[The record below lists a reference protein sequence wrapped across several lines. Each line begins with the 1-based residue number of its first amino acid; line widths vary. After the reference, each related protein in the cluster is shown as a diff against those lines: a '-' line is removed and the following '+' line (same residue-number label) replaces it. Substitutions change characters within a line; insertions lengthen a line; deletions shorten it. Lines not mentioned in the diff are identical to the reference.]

1 MISKVLL
8 IKLAYKKSY
17 YKYGDLPAG
26 LGYISQALLNANID
40 NAVYD
45 MYLNKDISNL
55 FGTIADYKPGLIG
68 LSLMSFRFL
77 EHYKFINSL
86 KTRYPDIPIVVGGPH
101 LSTLRESV
109 LSKCKSVDFGITLE
123 GDETI
128 VDLCKNIENP
138 EVIKGLIYRDE
149 ESIIYTG
156 DRPLINDL
164 DKLGFPKYECFDL
177 EKYGFV
183 TIITSRGCPF
193 RCTYCPVL
201 YTIGN
206 KWRYRTAESVGE
218 ELEYWYKKGITR
230 FEFGDDNFTLKRDR
244 VFEICD
250 QIKDRGLKGIK
261 IGLGNGIRADK
272 VDKEMLMKM
281 KEVGFSYIAF
291 GVEAGNNK
299 VLKNLNKGETI
310 EKIENGIKWACELDF
325 PVHLFFL
332 LGSPGETEEDVKD
345 SVNLALKY
353 PVTDVRFYNLIPFPQ
368 SKLYTWVEDNNLFL
382 RDIESHLN
390 DASHWVFSPLF
401 ETPELSKADRIRLL
415 KWANSVTKRHTTRVI
430 KKRKIEQLKMRGI
443 PYFLATIMVHVGM
456 IEFIRGIFLK
466 TGLWHRAKKMLVRK
480 HENSN
485 LY

>member
-1 MISKVLL
+1 MVSKVLL

-17 YKYGDLPAG
+17 YKYSDLPAG
-26 LGYISQALLNANID
+26 LGYISQALLSSNID

-45 MYLNKDISNL
+45 MYLSKDISNL
-55 FGTIADYKPGLIG
+55 FRTIADYKPGLIG

-138 EVIKGLIYRDE
+138 EVIKGLIYRDG

-156 DRPLINDL
+156 DRPFISNL

-177 EKYGFV
+177 EKYEFV

-250 QIKDRGLKGIK
+250 QIKGRGLKGIK

-332 LGSPGETEEDVKD
+332 LGSPGEKDADVKD

-368 SKLYTWVEDNNLFL
+368 SKLYKWVEENNLFL

-390 DASHWVFSPLF
+390 DASHWIFSPLF
-401 ETPELSKADRIRLL
+401 YTKELSKEDRIRLL
-415 KWANSVTKRHTTRVI
+415 KWANKVTKRHTDKVI
-430 KKRKIEQLKMRGI
+430 SKRLMMRLLQKGI
-443 PYFLATIMVHVGM
+443 PPLIARLVAQFAYKRPILFLRSRTPFGNMM
-456 IEFIRGIFLK
+456 
-466 TGLWHRAKKMLVRK
+466 KKLFSK
-480 HENSN
+480 GHI
-485 LY
+485 